1 MFKEII
7 KEIDYCGDKLILKT
21 GKIARQANGSVLAQ
35 LGKTQV
41 LSVVSINPEPKPDI
55 TFLPLSVHY
64 REMAFAGGKIPGG
77 FTKREGKPSDKEVLT
92 SRLIDRSIRPL
103 FSDGYFNEIQ
113 IISTVL
119 SYDPDHSPD
128 VVALISAF
136 AALATSGLD
145 LGDILGAA
153 RVGLIDDE
161 FILNPSAEQRQT
173 SKLDLVLSAT
183 NSSITM
189 VESESDELSN
199 EVILK
204 AIEFGHKSII
214 SVINLIKEL
223 QEAAT
228 KDKIAMNYASV
239 SHVEADIKE
248 AFFDKIK
255 EALKNSTKQDRDG
268 ASKKVYAEVIEA
280 LSEKHSTNFIY
291 LAYENVKA
299 EIVRSLILNDKRLDG
314 RNSEEIRRIECEV
327 GLLHKTHGSALF
339 TRGET
344 QALAVTTLGSSQD
357 EQWVE
362 NLDSDTKEH
371 FLLHYIFPP
380 YSVNETSFPKA
391 AGRREIGHGRLAW
404 KAINPVLPAKDSFPY
419 TIRSV
424 SEITSCNGSSSMA
437 TICGVSLSLMDA
449 GVPLKSPVAGI
460 AMGLVKEEKEFKI
473 LSDIMADEDFLGDM
487 DFKVAGTKDGIT
499 ALQMDIKIK
508 GIDEGLME
516 QALKQARKG
525 INHILSIMNKAISE
539 HREDVSPYA
548 PTIKMIKIL
557 KDKIK
562 DVLGAGG
569 KVIKEICETT
579 GAKIKVFEDGNV
591 EVAGPTLAAAQ
602 KAIDWVLALG
612 TEPEIG
618 SVYDAEII
626 KLLEIGAIVKFSGNK
641 ESLLHVNDL
650 PTSVKEKFN
659 QIFFIGNKVQVK
671 FIGYDSKKRYKINFK
686 QDESVEPVKNDEH
699 KNNERNNGER
709 DNERKARPERKKN
722 NEESNQVVSQ
732 RKYFN

>member
-1 MFKEII
+1 MFKEIT
-7 KEIDYCGDKLILKT
+7 KEINYCGDKLILKT
-21 GKIARQANGSVLAQ
+21 GKIARLANGSVLAQ

-41 LSVVSINPEPKPDI
+41 LSVVSINPNPKPDI

-77 FTKREGKPSDKEVLT
+77 FTKREGKPSEKEILT

-113 IISTVL
+113 LISTVL

-128 VVALISAF
+128 VVALISSF
-136 AALATSGLD
+136 AAFATSGLD
-145 LGDILGAA
+145 LGDILGGA

-161 FILNPSAEQRQT
+161 FILNPSADQRQS
-173 SKLDLVLSAT
+173 SKLDLVLAAT

-189 VESESDELSN
+189 VESESLEVSN

-204 AIEFGHKSII
+204 AIEFGHKSIL
-214 SVINLIKEL
+214 SVIGLIKDL
-223 QEAAT
+223 QTAVAKE
-228 KDKIAMNYASV
+228 KIEMNYATV

-248 AFFDKIK
+248 AFFDKMQN
-255 EALKNSTKQDRDG
+255 ALKNAAKKPRDE
-268 ASKKVYAEVIEA
+268 ANKKVYEEVIDK
-280 LSEKHSTNFIY
+280 LSEKHATNLIY

-299 EIVRSLILNDKRLDG
+299 EIVRGLILDNKRLDG
-314 RNSEEIRRIECEV
+314 RHCEEIRRVECEV

-357 EQWVE
+357 EQFVE
-362 NLDSDTKEH
+362 NLESDAKEH

-404 KAINPVLPAKDSFPY
+404 KAINPVLPRKDSFPY

-437 TICGVSLSLMDA
+437 TVCGVSLALMDA
-449 GVPLKSPVAGI
+449 GIPIKSPVAGI

-508 GIDEGLME
+508 GVDESLME
-516 QALKQARKG
+516 KALNQARKG
-525 INHILSIMNKAISE
+525 INHILAIMNKAISE
-539 HREDVSPYA
+539 HRDDVSPYA

-569 KVIKEICETT
+569 KVIKEICEST
-579 GAKIKVFEDGNV
+579 GAKIKVFEDGSV
-591 EVAGPTLAAAQ
+591 EVAGPTLDAAQ

-618 SVYDAEII
+618 SFYEAEVI

-641 ESLLHVNDL
+641 ESLLHINDL
-650 PTSVKEKFN
+650 PASVKENFN
-659 QIFFIGNKVQVK
+659 QVFFIGNKVQVK

-686 QDESVEPVKNDEH
+686 HDETQEPA
-699 KNNERNNGER
+699 KNNERNNNNSER
-709 DNERKARPERKKN
+709 NNSEHKVRPERKKN
-722 NEESNQVVSQ
+722 NEEPNNQVVSQ

>member
-1 MFKEII
+1 MFKEIT
-7 KEIDYCGDKLILKT
+7 KEIDYCGDKLILKI

-77 FTKREGKPSDKEVLT
+77 FTKREGKPSDKEILT

-113 IISTVL
+113 VISTVL

-128 VVALISAF
+128 IVALISAF

-145 LGDILGAA
+145 LGEVLGAA

-161 FILNPSAEQRQT
+161 FILNPSAEQRQN
-173 SKLDLVLSAT
+173 SKLDLVLAAT
-183 NSSITM
+183 DSSITM
-189 VESESDELSN
+189 VESESAELSN
-199 EVILK
+199 EIILK
-204 AIEFGHKSII
+204 GIKFGHKSII
-214 SVINLIKEL
+214 SVINLIKAL
-223 QEAAT
+223 QEAAA
-228 KDKIAMNYASV
+228 KDKIAMNYATV

-255 EALKNSTKQDRDG
+255 EALKNSAKQDRDE
-268 ASKKVYAEVIEA
+268 ASKKVYAEVTEA
-280 LSEKHSTNFIY
+280 LSEKHSANFIY

-299 EIVRSLILNDKRLDG
+299 EIVRSLILKDKRLDG
-314 RNSEEIRRIECEV
+314 RHCEEIRRIECEV

-362 NLDSDTKEH
+362 HLDSDTKEH

-380 YSVNETSFPKA
+380 YSVNETSSPKA

-404 KAINPVLPAKDSFPY
+404 KAINPVLPTKDSFPY

-424 SEITSCNGSSSMA
+424 SEITSSNGSTSMA
-437 TICGVSLSLMDA
+437 TVCGVSLSLMDA
-449 GVPLKSPVAGI
+449 GVPLKNPVAGI
-460 AMGLVKEEKEFKI
+460 AMGLVKEEAEFKI

-516 QALKQARKG
+516 QALNQARKG
-525 INHILSIMNKAISE
+525 INHILSIMNKAISG

-548 PTIKMIKIL
+548 PTIKIL

-562 DVLGAGG
+562 EVLGAGG

-618 SVYDAEII
+618 SVYEAEVI
-626 KLLEIGAIVKFSGNK
+626 KLLEIGAIVKFNGNK
-641 ESLLHVNDL
+641 ESLLHINDL

-659 QIFFIGNKVQVK
+659 QVFFIGNKVQVK
-671 FIGYDSKKRYKINFK
+671 FIGYDSKKRYKINLK
-686 QDESVEPVKNDEH
+686 HDENIEPAQNNEH
-699 KNNERNNGER
+699 VNKNNERNN
-709 DNERKARPERKKN
+709 NERKARPERKKN
-722 NEESNQVVSQ
+722 DEESNQVVSQ